1 MTYRGIVLLKEEG
14 HPVRTCCTLLKVSFS
29 GFYTWFKRNLSKRR
43 LEDGELKLKII
54 KFFGDSNETYG
65 ILRIQQS
72 LRRMGFYVGKDRIA
86 RLMREEGLKVRIKK
100 AFRPKTTINNP
111 SDRKSPREYKI
122 ESHKVTGPNQV
133 WVSDLTYIPTEKE
146 GFVYLVV
153 VMDVFNREIKGW
165 DLSASMRAENTK
177 NALINAIRSTPG
189 KLNLLIFHTDQG
201 VQNCSEVVR
210 GKLRLLGITQSMSR
224 KGYCYDNAHVES
236 FFHTLKNEIS
246 KKKFRNLEDVRRE
259 VFKYIE
265 LWYNRKRLHSS
276 LGYKSPIEYA
286 EAV

>member
-1 MTYRGIVLLKEEG
+1 MKYRGLVLLVDEG
-14 HPVRTCCTLLKVSFS
+14 HPIRKCCELLRISFS
-29 GFYTWFKRNLSKRR
+29 GFYKWLKNNSSKRQ

-54 KFFGDSNETYG
+54 KIFGDSKETYG
-65 ILRIQQS
+65 TPRTQQS
-72 LRRMGFYVGKDRIA
+72 LRRQGFKVSKRRVA
-86 RLMREEGLKVRIKK
+86 RLMKEMDLEVRQKK

-165 DLSASMRAENTK
+165 DLSPTMEAENTK
-177 NALINAIRSTPG
+177 NALINAIRSTSG

-224 KGYCYDNAHVES
+224 KGNCYDNAFAES
-236 FFHTLKNEIS
+236 FFHTLKNEMT
-246 KKKFRNLEDVRRE
+246 KKRFQDLADVRRE
-259 VFKYIE
+259 VFQYIE
-265 LWYNRKRLHSS
+265 CWYNKERLHSS
-276 LGYKSPIEYA
+276 LGYKSPVEYV

>member
-100 AFRPKTTINNP
+100 SFRPKTTINNP
-111 SDRKSPREYKI
+111 SDRKFPREYKI

-177 NALINAIRSTPG
+177 NALINAIRSTLG

-201 VQNCSEVVR
+201 IQNCSEVVR

-246 KKKFRNLEDVRRE
+246 KKTFRNLEDVRRE